1 MIVCFF
7 FCFKKRYC
15 KLYAVPWRQRKSTG
29 HRRLWRRRPYS
40 GQKCR
45 QYPNTRTASCRQL
58 IVSIIQTNVIY
69 FLPELFEAKLKSM
82 TLTYKSFLQNIGGA
96 GKFNLSKLYYCWR
109 NFLIVIIIN
118 FRIKDFNFVEP
129 YVEII

>member
-58 IVSIIQTNVIY
+58 IVSIIQTNVNY
-69 FLPELFEAKLKSM
+69 CLPELFEAQLKSM

-96 GKFNLSKLYYCWR
+96 GKFNLSELYYCWR
-109 NFLIVIIIN
+109 NSLIVSIMY
-118 FRIKDFNFVEP
+118 FRMMNLKILWSLM
-129 YVEII
+129 